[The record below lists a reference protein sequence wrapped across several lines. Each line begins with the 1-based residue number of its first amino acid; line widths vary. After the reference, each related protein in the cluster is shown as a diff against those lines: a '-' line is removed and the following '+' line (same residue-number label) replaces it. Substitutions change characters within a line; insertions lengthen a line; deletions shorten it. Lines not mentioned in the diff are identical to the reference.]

1 MMKIAVLDFADVSI
15 DFIRVEESFIEKHY
29 KGDVEAFLT
38 RWCGYNLESYCQ
50 WLIGDDNTPENHF
63 TIDDFAGD
71 DELDI
76 DE

>member
-1 MMKIAVLDFADVSI
+1 MKIAVLDFADASI
-15 DFIRVEESFIEKHY
+15 DIIRVDESFVEKY
-29 KGDVEAFLT
+29 YNGDVEAFLT
-38 RWCGYNLESYCQ
+38 CWCGYDTESCCQ
-50 WLIGDDNTPENHF
+50 WLIGNDSTPENHF

>member
-1 MMKIAVLDFADVSI
+1 MKIAVLDFADASI
-15 DFIRVEESFIEKHY
+15 DIIRVEESFVEKY
-29 KGDVEAFLT
+29 YNGDVEAFLT
-38 RWCGYNLESYCQ
+38 CWCDYDTESCCQ
-50 WLIGDDNTPENHF
+50 WLIGNDSTPENHF